1 MKKYKRVMK
10 KGSCLVLS
18 AIMTVSL
25 IGVNPP
31 IEVKA
36 ATGAEVVKI
45 AVSQEGYHEKASNK
59 DLDSFTANSGTYN
72 YTKYHR
78 DLINWGNTWVRNG
91 DNDGESSAWCAY
103 FVWWCMQSAGVPN
116 SIFPRGYA
124 RADYL
129 AEKFEN
135 MGRYK
140 SRGNYTPVSGDVIF
154 FDNNYNNSADHVG
167 IVEYTSGGVVYTIEG
182 NSSDKVAKRH
192 YDLNQ
197 ANVLGYG
204 VVDYAGTGE
213 RFNDVQVNNSAN
225 PDAHSVPTSNLYRG
239 SRGDSVSWVQ
249 SMCNRL
255 AGTNI
260 GIDGQYGSDTVNA
273 VKSFQRKYGLAADGI
288 VGPQTR
294 NKMIEAWNATKV
306 VNATSI
312 SISSSSLNVT
322 IGYNAQLSASIEPSN
337 TTDKSVRWTS
347 SNNSVASVDNGV
359 ITGKSEGDADIT
371 ASTANGK
378 TAICRVH
385 VYKEKTVRFL
395 DYDGSVL
402 SEQKLKYGA
411 SANAPE
417 NPQRTGYTFKGWDG
431 TYQNVTSDADIQAV
445 YSKNVYNVTFKE
457 TNGTKIGDTQRIEYE
472 GAASAPDESA
482 LSIPDGYEFEG
493 WSENFDYITSDM
505 TIYPVYKWADEEL
518 PLVVSADEE
527 SCIANTEEGTYNLNF
542 TITNHSETNR
552 KARVMTYMVTNSGKM
567 VAQGETRTV
576 KIPAAKNGVD
586 GSTAID
592 DMYVVCDKAADMV
605 RVVVLDDYESA
616 VPLAEIKDIK
626 VQASGYGDWT
636 DGTADDADRVSQTR
650 TLYRYKKVNYT
661 TSDSSTKD
669 GWTKYNQTSNTTY
682 HGAGDSQWFGQGA
695 TGNAPGHDNAY
706 RTWAVAKSRVQYVPS
721 NYTYPSQLINI
732 NTYGGDSYKS
742 QVRWIQTCLCRLGYY
757 TDIDGAFGYNTRAV
771 TMNFQRDNGL
781 TVDGQVGSATRGK
794 LGTCVEA
801 QFNSDYDYYYETKVA
816 DTKYTYYFYQEDS
829 NWSEWQEDSV
839 AGDTSVNPGS
849 TKVLVDTKTQYRYK
863 LELPEADVS
872 GDTLTPECRLPEEA
886 MGLAGKAAVAIVFKN
901 KVSQISEDNVE
912 YVGDTT
918 IGSDGTVDL
927 SFIPRESL
935 SYEGTGDYTVVL
947 GVKGTSNYV
956 KVATIEAPKP
966 EYNVTFVD
974 ADGKAIEVE
983 GETVQKITEG
993 HSAVV
998 PEAPEKTGY
1007 RFIGWD
1013 LGATNIHSDMTITA
1027 RYVKE
1032 KYNITYV
1039 DWDNRNI
1046 ESDSAEYGDYLSL
1059 PDDPE
1064 AVEGLVFKGWK
1075 INGDENNII
1084 RSLSTKE
1091 DEEVSNKG
1099 VKVDKNMLCEAVY
1112 EVPIFDVKFVDG
1124 DGNVIDDQEVKYGDA
1139 AMAPAVV
1146 PRKDDVKDDT
1156 EDTLTYEDF
1165 TGDNKAIPE
1174 HTDNMTFVSWG
1185 EDIDLSSITANL
1197 VVGAVYTFDET
1208 VETPYATVATGE
1220 YDSDQK
1226 VELKTDTEDAVIYY
1240 TTDGSDPM
1248 DVENKDSVKIY
1259 SSPITISDKTVLTFY
1274 ACKMGMNDSEVVSE
1288 WYVINKTGNVSTHVV
1303 SIIPVLEYEGVSIPV
1318 IKTFVQD
1325 GDMFNAYDITTTV
1338 YETVELDGIYTDI
1351 NMSNKMD
1358 DISQSIEESTI
1369 LYAKYVDRKYTIQY
1383 LNDDGTEIATN
1394 KIRYGNPV
1402 YLEDIPEKI
1411 GYRFAGWITDES
1423 GKNVN
1428 YVTSDMT
1435 VKATYIESSQYAVI
1449 KFPRKNYSVMEG
1461 SILALKPKVTYEE
1474 SGKTT
1479 NDEMIKWSV
1488 SDSRYAT
1495 IDSLGNLSALMK
1507 GEITV
1512 EAMVVSS
1519 GEKASCKIKITGNPE
1534 TSICLYS
1541 NSSYKLVDGYLRDI
1555 EIGKNSVAEVKK
1567 QIDAGNLKFISV
1579 DQEELQ
1585 DNDLLG
1591 TGSRILMLSTDG
1603 GTIDEVTVVQTG
1615 DYNGDGIIDNKD
1627 VSGVIRS
1634 LVGKENADATALMAV
1649 DVNGDGKVNNRDA
1662 AMLSR
1667 YLVGKEKLK

>member
-1 MKKYKRVMK
+1 MRMNERWQKGISLRKKRLVSMIMVAVMIIT
-10 KGSCLVLS
+10 LVPFMPGNKEGKVNAAVTYSPRLTEPAHRGYYGVRNDYNPFS
-18 AIMTVSL
+18 
-25 IGVNPP
+25 VNPNTNGNCVWYAWGRAYEILGSRP
-31 IEVKA
+31 NINTYGNACSWYSNNIRRGEYAYGSTPKL
-36 ATGAEVVKI
+36 GAVACWSGGSQGCGHVAVVEQINDDGTITISESSYSYFSFKVRRI
-45 AVSQEGYHEKASNK
+45 NKNGYYPGLRF
-59 DLDSFTANSGTYN
+59 DGYIYIL
-72 YTKYHR
+72 
-78 DLINWGNTWVRNG
+78 
-91 DNDGESSAWCAY
+91 NDG
-103 FVWWCMQSAGVPN
+103 VAG
-116 SIFPRGYA
+116 S
-124 RADYL
+124 
-129 AEKFEN
+129 
-135 MGRYK
+135 
-140 SRGNYTPVSGDVIF
+140 VIS
-154 FDNNYNNSADHVG
+154 DN
-167 IVEYTSGGVVYTIEG
+167 
-182 NSSDKVAKRH
+182 
-192 YDLNQ
+192 
-197 ANVLGYG
+197 
-204 VVDYAGTGE
+204 
-213 RFNDVQVNNSAN
+213 VNNSAN

-249 SMCNRL
+249 AMCNRL

-306 VNATSI
+306 VNASSI

-347 SNNSVASVDNGV
+347 SNNSVASVDNGA

-431 TYQNVTSDADIQAV
+431 TYQNVISDADIQAV

-1039 DWDNRNI
+1039 DWENRNI

-1075 INGDENNII
+1075 INGDEKNII

-1112 EVPIFDVKFVDG
+1112 EVPTFDVKFVDG

-1139 AMAPAVV
+1139 AMAPAVA
-1146 PRKDDVKDDT
+1146 PRKDDVKDET

-1274 ACKMGMNDSEVVSE
+1274 ACKMGMNDSAVASE
-1288 WYVINKTGNVSTHVV
+1288 WYVINKTGNVPTHVV
-1303 SIIPVLEYEGVSIPV
+1303 QVIPINEFNITDIKGHKEFVKDGVLLDLY
-1318 IKTFVQD
+1318 
-1325 GDMFNAYDITTTV
+1325 DMVTKDNNFEDI
-1338 YETVELDGIYTDI
+1338 ELEGIYYDSDMTDKWQEGSETI
-1351 NMSNKMD
+1351 T
-1358 DISQSIEESTI
+1358 ESMT
-1369 LYAKYVDRKYTIQY
+1369 LYAKYVGKKFTITY
-1383 LNDDGTEIATN
+1383 LDDDGSEISTG
-1394 KIRYGNPV
+1394 KVVYGNPI
-1402 YLEDIPEKI
+1402 DSSAAPEKD
-1411 GYRFAGWITDES
+1411 GYKFSGWITEEE
-1423 GKNVN
+1423 GKDVN
-1428 YVTSDMT
+1428 CVTSDMT

-1449 KFPRKNYSVMEG
+1449 KFPRKSYSIMEG
-1461 SILALKPKVTYEE
+1461 TSFELTPKVTYEATGE
-1474 SGKTT
+1474 SA
-1479 NDEMIKWSV
+1479 NDEEIKWSV
-1488 SDSRYAT
+1488 SDERYAT
-1495 IDSLGNLSALMK
+1495 IDSFGNIMGLMK

-1519 GEKASCKIKITGNPE
+1519 GEKASCKIKITGNPD
-1534 TSICLYS
+1534 TSICLLS
-1541 NSSYKLVDGYLRDI
+1541 NSTYKLADGYLRGI

-1567 QIDAGNLKFISV
+1567 QINADNLKFINK
-1579 DQEELQ
+1579 DQEELS
-1585 DNDLLG
+1585 DDDMLG
-1591 TGSRILMLSTDG
+1591 TGSKIQMISDNG
-1603 GTIDEVTVVQTG
+1603 GTLDEVVIVQLG
-1615 DYNGDGIIDNKD
+1615 DYNGDGVIDNKD
-1627 VSGVIRS
+1627 VSGVIRC
-1634 LVGKENADATALMAV
+1634 LVGKETADTTTLMAV
-1649 DVNGDGKVNNRDA
+1649 DLNGDGNVNNRDA

-1667 YLVGKEKLK
+1667 YLVGKEDIK